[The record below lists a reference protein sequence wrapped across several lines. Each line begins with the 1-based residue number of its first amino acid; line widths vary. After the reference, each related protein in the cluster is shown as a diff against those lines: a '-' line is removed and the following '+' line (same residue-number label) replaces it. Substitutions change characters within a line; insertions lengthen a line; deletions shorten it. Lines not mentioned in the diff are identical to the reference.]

1 MLLKYFK
8 MFMHL
13 SVSDNLYCAHFDY
26 HVFFIGYYVSH
37 QLRKLKFETD
47 GTFDAIFVVAGAET
61 LSTEIF
67 RESLII
73 NIPFDFNY
81 YDNADELKRN
91 NYYVDLIKSALQIA
105 AKQKKIPLAELM
117 GYIESLVDNNYIYSW
132 DFKNIL
138 VRELNLKLKFTCQ
151 LSTNDFIMRI
161 AALDKKS
168 MMPIC
173 EGIVIRTMPCN
184 EIMSYISKKI
194 QIRDNRI
201 CIYNPWGCE
210 LLTINLN
217 SLIDG
222 HLIIDYS
229 ESPYPDN
236 PNATDTFKELQAA
249 LRYDNYDFI

>member
-13 SVSDNLYCAHFDY
+13 SVSDNIYCAHFDY

-37 QLRKLKFETD
+37 QLRQLKFETD
-47 GTFDAIFVVAGAET
+47 GTFDAIFVVPGAET
-61 LSTEIF
+61 PSTEIF

-81 YDNADELKRN
+81 YDNADEFQRN
-91 NYYVDLIKSALQIA
+91 NYYVELIKSALLIA
-105 AKQKKIPLAELM
+105 SKQKEIPLAELM
-117 GYIESLVDNNYIYSW
+117 GFIESLVDNNYIYTW

-161 AALDKKS
+161 VALDKKS
-168 MMPIC
+168 MIPIC
-173 EGIVIRTMPCN
+173 EGNVIRTMPD
-184 EIMSYISKKI
+184 EIFFSYISKKI
-194 QIRDNRI
+194 KIKDDKIILSSKWDR
-201 CIYNPWGCE
+201 E
-210 LLTINLN
+210 LISIPLK
-217 SLIDG
+217 SLICG
-222 HLIIDYS
+222 HLVVDFCPT
-229 ESPYPDN
+229 PYPDDD
-236 PNATDTFKELQAA
+236 NATETFKELQKE